1 MEVKDEFVADTTRYS
16 GPLRNAANDA
26 DKFSKAN
33 DRAALAA
40 RRMGLAAKEAA
51 DKASRAQKD
60 AADAAEKLARGEIKV
75 EDAAKVAARAEN
87 ELERASIKAAEAQ
100 RAAANAADKAAA
112 NFKQM
117 GRDAT
122 LAAAA
127 EELAMLKASGKVKD
141 HNALVLKLRRDM
153 PELGKDGSNAF
164 KLMTSFSR
172 SFGTGLDSLTSGMKD
187 MTGMWRAVPGLVIAG
202 IELLPTAAAA
212 AGGGITLALG
222 GALAFIGLKAQ
233 ASAADVKMAFSDMK
247 QHVTSQIRQISA
259 PFHDTLLHVSQD
271 ARNAFDTIAPSL
283 KGAFANMAPALTRFS
298 ANFAASFS
306 KLRPAID
313 SIGVSFSKVLDSL
326 GSRMGPIMGNFATSI
341 KAITDAVAQNPTAFT
356 GFVEGISNITRY
368 LGDGI
373 GFLIRYSHQFNTLFQ
388 TLNAF
393 AAGPVGLA
401 VLGLAKI
408 KSALGG
414 SDSSFSKLTGSA
426 ADAGGAMTETGMST
440 NDLLTAQKAATM
452 TTDQLKTALDA
463 LTGANQSAFDAQ
475 TQYKQAL
482 ADAEAQGK
490 KTNAGINDNTKAGRE
505 NRDMLSRLATTIK
518 NDLGDKTP
526 AQIQKMRDAFIHAA
540 EGMNVSKKKAKELAD
555 QLIGVSGNMKKIP
568 DKKNTDLTARDQAT
582 KTVDQVTNHFK
593 TSFTGKIWKAQL
605 TAQNKVAG
613 AVSAAAGAAKRFAGA
628 LYRANLTALNKTGG
642 VISGAASAARRFA
655 SGVYRASLTAVNNTW
670 NALRDAFNA
679 GNQWAGRVFTATFNV
694 VKKLFST
701 GGVVGEGYAEGGAVR
716 RYPTGGLVQGPGTE
730 TSDSI
735 PIRVSNG
742 EYVINAKQAAK
753 HRELLDAINYGLD
766 GYAKGGKV
774 SIGKMEQK
782 QIARLHAGQAR
793 VDLARARPE
802 YLAAMA
808 AQQALASMR
817 SSVYGGI
824 FRGGPSTPG
833 SAHGTVVQHIT
844 EVHVTVQG
852 SVSAAQDLAKMIQRQ
867 LLTNRMPVALPKG
880 R

>member
-1 MEVKDEFVADTTRYS
+1 MEVKDEYVADVTRYS
-16 GPLRNAANDA
+16 GPLREAANDA
-26 DKFSKAN
+26 DRFGKAN
-33 DRAALAA
+33 DKAALAA

-51 DKASRAQKD
+51 DKAARAQRD
-60 AADAAEKLARGEIKV
+60 AADAADKLARGEINAA
-75 EDAAKVAARAEN
+75 DAAKAAARAEN
-87 ELERASIKAAEAQ
+87 ELERASIKAAEAE
-100 RAAANAADKAAA
+100 RAAAAEADKAAK

-117 GRDAT
+117 ARDAT

-127 EELAMLKASGKVKD
+127 ENLAMLKASGSVKD
-141 HNALVLKLRRDM
+141 HNAAVLKLRKDM

-164 KLMTSFSR
+164 KLMTSASR
-172 SFGTGLDSLTSGMKD
+172 SFGSGLDSLTSGAKD
-187 MTGMWRAVPGLVIAG
+187 MTGIWRAVPGLVIAG

-212 AGGGITLALG
+212 AGGAITLALG
-222 GALAFIGLKAQ
+222 GALSYIGLKAQ
-233 ASAADVKMAFSDMK
+233 AGAADVKMAFSDMK
-247 QHVTSQIRQISA
+247 QHVVSQIRQIST
-259 PFHDTLLHVSQD
+259 PFHDTLGHVAQD
-271 ARNAFDTIAPSL
+271 ARTAFDSIAPSL

-298 ANFAASFS
+298 GAFAASFV

-313 SIGVSFSKVLDSL
+313 SIGVSFAKVLDSL

-341 KAITDAVAQNPTAFT
+341 QAITSAVAQNPTAFT
-356 GFVEGISNITRY
+356 GFVEGVSQITRY

-373 GFLIRYSHQFNTLFQ
+373 GFLISYSHQFNTLFQ

-393 AAGPVGLA
+393 AAGPVGMA

-414 SDSSFSKLTGSA
+414 GDSSFSKLSNSA
-426 ADAGGAMTETGMST
+426 ADAGNALTGTSNAT
-440 NDLLTAQKAATM
+440 DDLLTAQKAATM
-452 TTDQLKTALDA
+452 TSDQLKTALDA
-463 LTGANQSAFDAQ
+463 LTGANQSAFDAE
-475 TQYKQAL
+475 TEYTKALAKAEKQAK
-482 ADAEAQGK
+482 ANNFGIETSGKAWQKHKDA
-490 KTNAGINDNTKAGRE
+490 IWE
-505 NRDMLSRLATTIK
+505 NRKALSDLAQAFK
-518 NDLGDKTP
+518 ADLTGKTP
-526 AQIQKMRDAFIHAA
+526 AEILAMRNNFIKVA
-540 EGMNVSKKKAKELAD
+540 EGMGVSKAKAKELAD
-555 QLIGVSGNMKKIP
+555 QLLGVSGNMKKIP
-568 DKKNTDLTARDQAT
+568 DKKNTDLTARDQAS
-582 KTVDQVTNHFK
+582 KTLNQVTRHFK
-593 TSFTGKIWKAQL
+593 DSWTSKIWRAQL

-628 LYRANLTALNKTGG
+628 LYRANLTALNRTGG

-655 SGVYRASLTAVNNTW
+655 SAVYRASLTAVNNTW

-694 VKKLFST
+694 IKKLFAD
-701 GGVVGEGYAEGGAVR
+701 GGSVEGYADGGHVQR
-716 RYPTGGLVQGPGTE
+716 FPSGGQVHGPGTS

-735 PIRVSNG
+735 PIMVSNG

-766 GYAKGGKV
+766 GYATGGKV
-774 SIGKMEQK
+774 
-782 QIARLHAGQAR
+782 ARLHAAQAR

-817 SSVYGGI
+817 SSVYGGW
-824 FRGGPSTPG
+824 FGGGPSTPG

-844 EVHVTVQG
+844 NVNVTVHG
-852 SVSAAQDLAKMIQRQ
+852 SVSAAQDLAKTVQRQ
-867 LLTNRMPVALPKG
+867 LLTNRMPVALPRG